1 MSRSL
6 GLREDQR
13 VRELLVM
20 RIAGLFPLDP
30 VRCHREQARS
40 PKVRH
45 DSMWE
50 RACSRWQRTGSSGNN
65 PVMRITGLFPLD
77 PVRCHREQARS
88 PKVRHDS
95 MWERACSR

>member
-13 VRELLVM
+13 LREMLVM

-40 PKVRH
+40 HKERRNPL
-45 DSMWE
+45 WE
-50 RACSRWQRTGSSGNN
+50 RACSR
-65 PVMRITGLFPLD
+65 
-77 PVRCHREQARS
+77 
-88 PKVRHDS
+88 
-95 MWERACSR
+95 

>member
-13 VRELLVM
+13 VREVLVM

-40 PKVRH
+40 HKEHHSPL
-45 DSMWE
+45 WE
-50 RACSRWQRTGSSGNN
+50 RACFGRRSDDEAGS
-65 PVMRITGLFPLD
+65 VMQI
-77 PVRCHREQARS
+77 
-88 PKVRHDS
+88 
-95 MWERACSR
+95 